1 MFSQKCLAILA
12 LAAGLPA
19 AGEDNPAARR
29 SAASILSLNGF
40 WNGANLENRS
50 NCATAGVNGIHGT
63 YAQYLFSASASA
75 TGGGTLHI
83 HETTE
88 SNLTCDFD
96 GGYTDERF
104 QPAWTG
110 SLVCSDGKQ
119 GTFESR
125 GFLITPTEM
134 QVRLQIKFTN
144 SEHCDADAILGGSRF
159 F

>member
-1 MFSQKCLAILA
+1 MFSPKCLAILA
-12 LAAGLPA
+12 LAAALPA
-19 AGEDNPAARR
+19 PAQDNPAARR
-29 SAASILSLNGF
+29 TAAGILSLNGF

-134 QVRLQIKFTN
+134 QVRL
-144 SEHCDADAILGGSRF
+144 
-159 F
+159 

>member
-1 MFSQKCLAILA
+1 MFSPKCLAILA

-19 AGEDNPAARR
+19 AAQDNPAARR
-29 SAASILSLNGF
+29 TAAGILSLNGF

-96 GGYTDERF
+96 GGYTDDRF

>member
-1 MFSQKCLAILA
+1 MVNRKCLAILV
-12 LAAGLPA
+12 LAAGFPA
-19 AGEDNPAARR
+19 AAQDNPAARR
-29 SAASILSLNGF
+29 SAASIPSLNGF

-75 TGGGTLHI
+75 TGGGTLHV
-83 HETTE
+83 HEATVT
-88 SNLTCDFD
+88 NLTCDYD
-96 GGYTDERF
+96 GAYTDDRF
-104 QPAWTG
+104 QPVWSG

-134 QVRLQIKFTN
+134 QVRLQMKWAT
-144 SEHCDADAILGGSRF
+144 SEGCDVDSILGGSRF

>member
-1 MFSQKCLAILA
+1 MFSPKCLAILA

-19 AGEDNPAARR
+19 AAQDNPAARR
-29 SAASILSLNGF
+29 TAAGILSLNGF

>member
-1 MFSQKCLAILA
+1 MFSPKCLAILA

-19 AGEDNPAARR
+19 AAQDNPAARR
-29 SAASILSLNGF
+29 TAAGILSLNGF

-96 GGYTDERF
+96 GGYTDGRF

>member
-1 MFSQKCLAILA
+1 MFSPKCLAILA
-12 LAAGLPA
+12 LAAALPA
-19 AGEDNPAARR
+19 PAQDNPAARR
-29 SAASILSLNGF
+29 TAAGILSLNGF

>member
-1 MFSQKCLAILA
+1 MFSPKCLAILA

-19 AGEDNPAARR
+19 AAQDNPAARR
-29 SAASILSLNGF
+29 TAAGILSLNGF

-88 SNLTCDFD
+88 STLTCDFD
-96 GGYTDERF
+96 GGYTDDRF

>member
-1 MFSQKCLAILA
+1 MFSPKCLAILA

-19 AGEDNPAARR
+19 AAQDNPAARR
-29 SAASILSLNGF
+29 TAAGILSLNGF

-50 NCATAGVNGIHGT
+50 NCATAGVNSIHGT

-96 GGYTDERF
+96 GGYTDGRF